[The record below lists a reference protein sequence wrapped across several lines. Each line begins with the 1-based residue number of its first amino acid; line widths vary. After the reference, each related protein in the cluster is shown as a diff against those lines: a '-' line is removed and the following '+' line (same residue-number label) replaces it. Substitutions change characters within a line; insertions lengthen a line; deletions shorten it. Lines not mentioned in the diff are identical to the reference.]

1 MTLSSLR
8 RRLLRRKIVW
18 MLARQ
23 LRAAAPP
30 QLRLA
35 IAAAEAARKVAG

>member
-1 MTLSSLR
+1 MTTLSLLR
-8 RRLLRRKIVW
+8 RRMRRRIVW

-23 LRAAAPP
+23 LARAAMPP

-35 IAAAEAARKVAG
+35 LEAARAAKAAR